1 MNYFDKSLV
10 DKFAADYGSTMIF
23 YSYSELFILFKIPSK
38 SRRTFLQK
46 IIQDSCAEN
55 IGDTY
60 SKTLSE
66 DYIKYSDN
74 FDFIAV
80 ASSEIDINEEIQS
93 KYNKIQGFMIVERG
107 ECQTYPDNYCVNLIC
122 TKSSVGNILMALY
135 IYIIIQRDD
144 IINKI
149 GLLELANAYYNVGGL
164 CLYTKYG
171 FKFDPHLS
179 NEICY
184 PDFTPNL
191 PMIANIEEYGESK
204 EDKTSRLMSILKT
217 GSGSF
222 EKPRI
227 CAIRGNKQKLLGFVL
242 NLQISKYVNMSSR
255 ITEKEDKNQF
265 KYIYG
270 IYNKPLTVRDGSII
284 DYKKLLE
291 IIESEYGGVE
301 TFIESGINEINED
314 QATELIKL
322 VVTPPVEEI
331 KIMVPELLGKR
342 NLGKKISYTS
352 GGKKHTRRTN
362 ISRKYNKI
370 KQINRYKKTHRKNKK
385 IKRIQRH

>member
-1 MNYFDKSLV
+1 MIFFDKSLV
-10 DKFAADYGSTMIF
+10 DKFAVDYGSTMIF
-23 YSYSELFILFKIPSK
+23 YSYSELFTLFKAPIK
-38 SRRTFLQK
+38 KIRTTLAR
-46 IIQDSCAEN
+46 IIKDSCAAN
-55 IGDTY
+55 IGDAY
-60 SKTLSE
+60 SETLSE
-66 DYIKYSDN
+66 NCIKYPDH

-80 ASSEIDINEEIQS
+80 ASSEIDINEEIQL

-184 PDFTPNL
+184 PHFTPNL

-222 EKPRI
+222 EKPSI
-227 CAIRGNKQKLLGFVL
+227 CSVRGNKQKLLGLVL
-242 NLQISKYVNMSSR
+242 NLQISKYVDMSSR
-255 ITEKEDKNQF
+255 ITEKKDKDQY

-270 IYNKPLTVRDGSII
+270 IYNIPQTVRDGTKI

-301 TFIESGINEINED
+301 TFIESGINDINED
-314 QATELIKL
+314 QATKLIKL
-322 VVTPPVEEI
+322 VVTPPIEEI
-331 KIMVPELLGKR
+331 KIVPELLGKTR
-342 NLGKKISYTS
+342 SSKIINNTS
-352 GGKKHTRRTN
+352 GGKKHTKRTN
-362 ISRKYNKI
+362 ISKKYNRTKL
-370 KQINRYKKTHRKNKK
+370 INGYKKTRRKNKK
-385 IKRIQRH
+385 MKRIQRR